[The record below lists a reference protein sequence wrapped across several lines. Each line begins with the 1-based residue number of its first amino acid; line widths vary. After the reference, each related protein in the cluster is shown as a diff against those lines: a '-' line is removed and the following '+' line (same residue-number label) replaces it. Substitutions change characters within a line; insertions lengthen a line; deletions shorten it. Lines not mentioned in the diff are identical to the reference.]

1 MAQTTKKPTEKKGS
15 KPGPKD
21 RSYVNS
27 SETYEKA
34 YEKKRATPAKKFGS
48 GK

>member
-1 MAQTTKKPTEKKGS
+1 MAQTTKQTEKKAA
-15 KPGPKD
+15 KRGPKD

-27 SETYEKA
+27 SEKYEKA
-34 YEKKRATPAKKFGS
+34 YEKKRTSPAKKFGA